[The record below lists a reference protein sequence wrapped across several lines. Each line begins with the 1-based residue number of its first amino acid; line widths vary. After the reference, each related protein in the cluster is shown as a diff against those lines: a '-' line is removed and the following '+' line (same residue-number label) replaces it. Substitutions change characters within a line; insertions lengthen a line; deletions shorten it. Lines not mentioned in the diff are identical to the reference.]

1 MLTYKTRFPV
11 ALRLGLLL
19 ISLFPLW
26 GAYDLLFGGV
36 RWNSYFNFF
45 FLFVLV
51 IALGAFSLFAG
62 LAAAAIFGMAQKIII
77 DPKQGKVIRSWR
89 NFLPQLRREEYPFNY
104 VRDIEVLTHVWS
116 EGPDSY
122 SLRLHLTSGE
132 DFPIVEMTDRKLAH
146 AEAAKIRVAVGLPEV
161 N

>member
-1 MLTYKTRFPV
+1 MLTYKTRFPI

-51 IALGAFSLFAG
+51 IALGAFSLFLGLAGAG
-62 LAAAAIFGMAQKIII
+62 LFGMAQKIIV

-89 NFLPQLRREEYPFNY
+89 NFLPRLHRQEYPFNY

-122 SLRLHLTSGE
+122 SLRMHLTSGE
-132 DFPIVEMTDRKLAH
+132 DLPIAEIADRKQAH
-146 AEAAKIRVAVGLPEV
+146 AEAAKIRAAIGLPPII
-161 N
+161 

>member
-1 MLTYKTRFPV
+1 MLTYKTRFPI

-36 RWNSYFNFF
+36 RWNSYFSVF
-45 FLFVLV
+45 FLFVLT
-51 IALGAFSLFAG
+51 IALGAFSMFLG
-62 LAAAAIFGMAQKIII
+62 LAAAGIFGMAQKIVI
-77 DPKQGKVIRSWR
+77 DAKKARVIRSWR
-89 NFLPQLRREEYPFNY
+89 NFLPRLHREEYPFNY

-116 EGPDSY
+116 DGPDSY

-132 DFPIVEMTDRKLAH
+132 DLPIVEMADRKLAH
-146 AEAAKIRVAVGLPEV
+146 AEAAKIRAVVGLSAV
-161 N
+161 V

>member
-1 MLTYKTRFPV
+1 MLIYKTRFPV
-11 ALRLGLLL
+11 ALRAGLLL

-51 IALGAFSLFAG
+51 MALGAFALFLG
-62 LAAAAIFGMAQKIII
+62 LAAAGIFGMAQKIII
-77 DPKQGKVIRSWR
+77 NPAKGSVIRNWR
-89 NFLPQLRREEYPFNY
+89 NFLPRLHREEYPFNY
-104 VRDIEVLTHVWS
+104 VRDVEVLTHVWS
-116 EGPDSY
+116 DGPDSY

-132 DFPIVEMTDRKLAH
+132 DLPIVEMADRKLAH
-146 AEAAKIRVAVGLPEV
+146 AEAAKIRAAVGLPAV
-161 N
+161 A